1 MERAA
6 KTLHRMLPCT
16 PVSVPAK
23 ITWTVYEPKNKLSS
37 ISCQS
42 HLSHYFLLKIFLQE
56 VALLRS
62 AERTATVVIRE
73 DAELL
78 AVDRETFV
86 DVCPEMLDQE
96 LKVKVAFCR

>member
-1 MERAA
+1 M
-6 KTLHRMLPCT
+6 
-16 PVSVPAK
+16 
-23 ITWTVYEPKNKLSS
+23 
-37 ISCQS
+37 
-42 HLSHYFLLKIFLQE
+42 
-56 VALLRS
+56 ALLRR

-73 DAELL
+73 DVELL